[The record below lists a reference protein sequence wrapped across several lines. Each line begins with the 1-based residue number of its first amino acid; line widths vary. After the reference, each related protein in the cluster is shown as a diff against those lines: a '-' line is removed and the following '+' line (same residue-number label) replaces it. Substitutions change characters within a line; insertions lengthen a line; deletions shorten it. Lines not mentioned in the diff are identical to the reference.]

1 MNYDIHVINAFTQQD
16 FAGNPAAVVPLNAF
30 LPTQTMQQIAAQNN
44 LSETAFVVPS
54 DNAIAIR
61 WFSPHAE
68 IPFCGHATLA
78 SAFVLFEA
86 EPARDNLRFN
96 AHAVGEFTVTK
107 SSDGQLH
114 MVFPQRQMHPVTD
127 IPAPIHD
134 CLSVLP
140 DALYRDDQAYYAV
153 YSDAEVIHTICC
165 DTSLARGWDYDI
177 CVTAASDKYDFISRY
192 FMATE
197 DGREDPVTGS
207 IHTTLAPFWS
217 QKLAKDTLI
226 AYQASQRGGILGC
239 QLRDNNAIISG
250 FAKRYLTGVINIST
264 TNQ

>member
-1 MNYDIHVINAFTQQD
+1 MTYDIHVINAFTQHN

-54 DNAIAIR
+54 DSAIAIR

-68 IPFCGHATLA
+68 IPFCGHASLA

-86 EPARDNLRFN
+86 DPTRDSLRFSAN
-96 AHAVGEFTVTK
+96 AVGEFTVTK
-107 SSDGQLH
+107 SVGGQLH
-114 MVFPQRQMHPVTD
+114 MVFPQRHMLPLEDV
-127 IPAPIHD
+127 PALIQD
-134 CLSVLP
+134 CLSVSP
-140 DALYRDDQAYYAV
+140 DAVYRDEQAYYAI
-153 YSDAEVIHTICC
+153 YSDAETIHNIRC
-165 DTSLARGWDYDI
+165 DTSLARGLDYDI
-177 CVTAASDKYDFISRY
+177 CVTAAGDKYDFISRY

-217 QKLAKDTLI
+217 QKLAKDTLV

-264 TNQ
+264 R